1 MKRNGR
7 RRRRGTEW
15 GGKTH
20 LKRKIK
26 RMLHLLRPKDNL
38 SSANQKEAAVT
49 QIGDVQGRVV
59 KEGEEAC

>member
-1 MKRNGR
+1 M
-7 RRRRGTEW
+7 

-26 RMLHLLRPKDNL
+26 RMLHLLCPEDNL
-38 SSANQKEAAVT
+38 SSANQEEAAVT

-59 KEGEEAC
+59 EESEEAC